1 MTGRPTRSLR
11 RGAALL
17 AAGLAAV
24 GLTAAAP
31 AASAAPAAAPAAPTA
46 TAADDG
52 GRCANGYV
60 GLTFDDGPSATT
72 DQLLAALTSNHLRAT
87 MFDQGNNSEA
97 NPDLVRAE
105 RRAGMWIGNH
115 TFTHPH
121 LTQLGE
127 PGTFEE
133 ITSTQWVLR
142 DLTGREP
149 TLFRPP
155 FGETNDQVRADEDR
169 IGVLEVL
176 WTVDS
181 QDWNAATVDQIAAA
195 AHTLRPGGIILM
207 HDWPPNTIQAV
218 PLIARD
224 LAARGLCPGRIAY
237 TPQDIPFGS
246 QVFHAVAVRP

>member
-1 MTGRPTRSLR
+1 VHRRLRPATLLTAVAL
-11 RGAALL
+11 AALGL
-17 AAGLAAV
+17 STAAPDVAADPPTAAGH
-24 GLTAAAP
+24 
-31 AASAAPAAAPAAPTA
+31 S
-46 TAADDG
+46 

-60 GLTFDDGPSATT
+60 GLTYDDGPSAST
-72 DQLLAALTSNHLRAT
+72 DQLLAALRADHLRAT
-87 MFDQGNNSEA
+87 MFNQGNNAEA
-97 NPDLVRAE
+97 RPELVRAE
-105 RRAGMWIGNH
+105 LRAGMWVGNH

-127 PGTFEE
+127 PGSFQE
-133 ITSTQWVLR
+133 IASTQWVLR

-155 FGETNDQVRADEDR
+155 FGETDDQVRVDEDR

-181 QDWNAATVDQIAAA
+181 QDWNGASTDQIVAA
-195 AHTLRPGGIILM
+195 AHTLQPGGIILM
-207 HDWPPNTIQAV
+207 HDWPPNTIAAV

-224 LAARGLCPGRIAY
+224 LAARGLCAGRIAY
-237 TPQDIPFGS
+237 TAQDVPFGA

>member
-24 GLTAAAP
+24 GLSAAAP
-31 AASAAPAAAPAAPTA
+31 AAAAAPTPAPAVAAGHGA
-46 TAADDG
+46 
-52 GRCANGYV
+52 RCANGYV

-72 DQLLAALTSNHLRAT
+72 NQLLAALTSHHLRAT
-87 MFDQGNNSEA
+87 MFDQGNNAEA
-97 NPDLVRAE
+97 NPGLVRAE
-105 RRAGMWIGNH
+105 KRAGMWIGNH

-142 DLTGREP
+142 DITGREP

-155 FGETNDQVRADEDR
+155 FGETDDQVRADEAR
-169 IGVLEVL
+169 IGLLEVL

-181 QDWNAATVDQIAAA
+181 QDWNGATVDQIVAA
-195 AHTLRPGGIILM
+195 AHTLQPGGIILM

-218 PLIARD
+218 PLIAGD

-237 TPQDIPFGS
+237 TSRDVPFGA

>member
-1 MTGRPTRSLR
+1 MTARSLR

-17 AAGLAAV
+17 FAGLAAA

-31 AASAAPAAAPAAPTA
+31 TASAAPAPTSTSAAVQSGSCTS
-46 TAADDG
+46 
-52 GRCANGYV
+52 GYV

-97 NPDLVRAE
+97 KPDLVRAE

-133 ITSTQWVLR
+133 IASTQWVLR

-149 TLFRPP
+149 GLFRPP
-155 FGETNDQVRADEDR
+155 FGETDDQVRADEDR

-181 QDWNAATVDQIAAA
+181 QDWNGATVDQIVAA
-195 AHTLRPGGIILM
+195 AHTLQPGGIILM

-224 LAARGLCPGRIAY
+224 LAARGLCPGRIVH
-237 TPQDIPFGS
+237 TPQDIPFGG

>member
-1 MTGRPTRSLR
+1 MSLR
-11 RGAALL
+11 HRCVAV
-17 AAGLAAV
+17 LAAV
-24 GLTAAAP
+24 AVAGLGLTAAA
-31 AASAAPAAAPAAPTA
+31 AAVSAAPAPDLP
-46 TAADDG
+46 G
-52 GRCANGYV
+52 SSRCANGYV

-72 DQLLAALTSNHLRAT
+72 EQLRAALRANHLRAT

-97 NPDLVRAE
+97 RPALVRAE
-105 RRAGMWIGNH
+105 VRAGMWIGNH

-133 ITSTQWVLR
+133 IASTQWVLR

-155 FGETNDQVRADEDR
+155 FGETDDQVRADEAR
-169 IGVLEVL
+169 IGLLEVL

-181 QDWNAATVDQIAAA
+181 QDWNGASVDQIVAA
-195 AHTLRPGGIILM
+195 AHTLQPGGIILM
-207 HDWPPNTIQAV
+207 HDWPPNTIQAI
-218 PLIARD
+218 PGIAQD

-237 TPQDIPFGS
+237 TPDEIPFGA

>member
-1 MTGRPTRSLR
+1 MRLR
-11 RGAALL
+11 RRTTALL
-17 AAGLAAV
+17 ASIALAGL

-31 AASAAPAAAPAAPTA
+31 AVSAAPAAPAGHSA
-46 TAADDG
+46 
-52 GRCANGYV
+52 RCANGYV

-72 DQLLAALTSNHLRAT
+72 DQLLAALTGNKLRAT
-87 MFDQGNNSEA
+87 MFNQGNNAEA
-97 NPDLVRAE
+97 HPDLVRAE
-105 RRAGMWIGNH
+105 LRARMWVGNH
-115 TFTHPH
+115 SFTHPH

-127 PGTFEE
+127 PGTFQE
-133 ITSTQWVLR
+133 IASTQWVLR

-155 FGETNDQVRADEDR
+155 FGETDDQVRADEAR

-181 QDWNAATVDQIAAA
+181 QDWNGATVEAIVAA
-195 AHTLRPGGIILM
+195 AHTLQPGGIILM

-224 LAARGLCPGRIAY
+224 LAARGLCAGRIAY
-237 TPQDIPFGS
+237 TADDVPFGA
-246 QVFHAVAVRP
+246 QTFHAVAVRP

>member
-87 MFDQGNNSEA
+87 MFDQGNNSQA

-115 TFTHPH
+115 TLHP
-121 LTQLGE
+121 
-127 PGTFEE
+127 PAP
-133 ITSTQWVLR
+133 
-142 DLTGREP
+142 DPAGRARHDRGDHQHP
-149 TLFRPP
+149 AGPARPHRPQPKLFRPP
-155 FGETNDQVRADEDR
+155 FGETNDQAARTRTASASWRCWD
-169 IGVLEVL
+169 
-176 WTVDS
+176 VDS
-181 QDWNAATVDQIAAA
+181 QDWNGASVDQIAAA

-207 HDWPPNTIQAV
+207 HDWPPNTIQAI

>member
-1 MTGRPTRSLR
+1 MRLRSR
-11 RGAALL
+11 STALL
-17 AAGLAAV
+17 ASIALTGL

-31 AASAAPAAAPAAPTA
+31 AVSAAPAAHP
-46 TAADDG
+46 

-72 DQLLAALTSNHLRAT
+72 DQLLAAVTGNGLRAT
-87 MFDQGNNSEA
+87 VFNQGNNAEA
-97 NPDLVRAE
+97 HPDLVRAE
-105 RRAGMWIGNH
+105 VRARMWVGNH
-115 TFTHPH
+115 SFTHPH

-127 PGTFEE
+127 PGTFQE
-133 ITSTQWVLR
+133 IASTQWVLR

-155 FGETNDQVRADEDR
+155 FGETDEQVRADEAR

-181 QDWNAATVDQIAAA
+181 QDWNGATVDQIVAA
-195 AHTLRPGGIILM
+195 AHTLQPGGIILM

-224 LAARGLCPGRIAY
+224 LAARGLCAGRIAY
-237 TPQDIPFGS
+237 TPDDVPFGS
-246 QVFHAVAVRP
+246 QTFHAVAVRP